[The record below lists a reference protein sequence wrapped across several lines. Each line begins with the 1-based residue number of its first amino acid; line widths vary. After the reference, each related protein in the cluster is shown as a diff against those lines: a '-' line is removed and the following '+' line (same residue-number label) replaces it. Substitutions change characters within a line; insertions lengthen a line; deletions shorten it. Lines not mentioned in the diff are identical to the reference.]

1 VEDSVSDAPNNPP
14 GGQAPPPQGGQAP
27 PPGQQPQPP
36 QGGQAP
42 PPGQQP
48 QPPQGGQAPPPQG
61 QAPAPAGG
69 QPAANTAGQPGDLGT
84 RILAKVIDSII
95 VGIVV
100 GPLWAAISIGLAVA
114 GLPCFFTRLLT
125 YTMAAALYVGYFAFM
140 ESNKGQTVGK
150 MLMKLEVRGP
160 NGGHP
165 TMEEAVK
172 RNAYFGVLLIGIIPF
187 VGWFLYPL
195 AYLGAVIYLI
205 VTINNNEQTR
215 QGWHDDLAGGTW
227 VLKTA

>member
-1 VEDSVSDAPNNPP
+1 VSDAPNNPP
-14 GGQAPPPQGGQAP
+14 GGQAPPPPQGGQAP
-27 PPGQQPQPP
+27 PP

-42 PPGQQP
+42 PPGA
-48 QPPQGGQAPPPQG
+48 QAPPPQAQPPAA
-61 QAPAPAGG
+61 QAPAPG
-69 QPAANTAGQPGDLGT
+69 QPAASTAGQPGDLGT

-100 GPLWAAISIGLAVA
+100 GPIWAAVSIGFAVA
-114 GLPCFFTRLLT
+114 GLPGFFSRLVT
-125 YTMAAALYVGYFAFM
+125 YALATALYIGYFAFM

-160 NGGHP
+160 NGGKP

-172 RNAYFGVLLIGIIPF
+172 RNAYFGTLLIGIIPF

-195 AYLGAVIYLI
+195 AYLGAVIYVI
-205 VTINNNEQTR
+205 VTVNNNEQTR
-215 QGWHDDLAGGTW
+215 QGWHDDFAGGTW

>member
-1 VEDSVSDAPNNPP
+1 M
-14 GGQAPPPQGGQAP
+14 
-27 PPGQQPQPP
+27 
-36 QGGQAP
+36 
-42 PPGQQP
+42 
-48 QPPQGGQAPPPQG
+48 
-61 QAPAPAGG
+61 
-69 QPAANTAGQPGDLGT
+69 
-84 RILAKVIDSII
+84 IDSII

-114 GLPCFFTRLLT
+114 GLPGFFTRLLT
-125 YTMAAALYVGYFAFM
+125 YSMATALYIGYFAFM

-160 NGGHP
+160 NGGNP

-205 VTINNNEQTR
+205 VTINNNDQTR
-215 QGWHDDLAGGTW
+215 QGWHDDFAGGTW